1 MWVSYMQELPKEI
14 ENFLLNDI
22 SKIAKDVDEKNEIP
36 KDFIENMREIGLFSL
51 RKYGLSGLYRA
62 VRLASR
68 SSPAIAHVIMISG
81 SGSLK
86 SGIDNS
92 IFSVTITEP
101 GGGTDIKANLKTVA
115 EEDSEGNAII
125 NGEKIFGS
133 NALYADYF
141 IILAQGPQGPTLYLA
156 EKQENIKI
164 KPMELI
170 SFRGAGISNVI
181 YQNTKARRISIPGK
195 GLREALELIN
205 YGRLGYGSIALGIA
219 EGALKEAG
227 KYALSKKIFD
237 KELSEYQSVK
247 WMYAEVEIKIKLL
260 EAFIDNAIQKYNNN
274 SSLDPLDSAI
284 SKVTAGELAQ
294 RATWIGVQLLGGRGL
309 SYGTLLERLS
319 RDSRVLD
326 IGEGAREVLLDFIGD
341 NAIKK
346 YK

>member
-1 MWVSYMQELPKEI
+1 MIELPKDI
-14 ENFLLNDI
+14 EDFLLNEVP
-22 SKIAKDVDEKNEIP
+22 KIAKQVDEKNEVP
-36 KDFIENMREIGLFSL
+36 KEFLEKMKDIGLFNL
-51 RKYGLSGLYRA
+51 RKNGLNSIYRA

-68 SSPAIAHVIMISG
+68 SSPAIAHIIMISG

-86 SGIDNS
+86 SGIDNA

-101 GGGTDIKANLKTVA
+101 GGGTDIKGNLKTVA

-156 EKQENIKI
+156 EKQDNIKV
-164 KPMELI
+164 KPMDLI

-181 YQNTKARRISIPGK
+181 YENTKAKRLSQPGK

-219 EGALKEAG
+219 EGALLEVG
-227 KYALSKKIFD
+227 KNALNKKIFN

-247 WMYAEVEIKIKLL
+247 WMYAEMEIKIKLL
-260 EAFIDNAIQKYNNN
+260 ESLIDNAVKKYEN
-274 SSLDPLDSAI
+274 SKSIDPLDAAI
-284 SKVTAGELAQ
+284 SKVSSGELAQ
-294 RATWIGVQLLGGRGL
+294 RATWIGIQLLGGRGF
-309 SYGTLLERLS
+309 SAGTLLERLN
-319 RDSRVLD
+319 RDARVLD
-326 IGEGAREVLLDFIGD
+326 IGEGAREVLLDFIGEQ
-341 NAIKK
+341 AIKQ
-346 YK
+346 YKQTP